1 VFQVFDR
8 EEKRQQ
14 RLSASLPVE
23 ATNLSLQEKIS
34 STIVVEQPLPP
45 GLRDCPSRQSSWSSY
60 DSAVILRESPSRQ
73 SSWGSADT
81 KMTYGTLPSRNS
93 SWGSYD
99 LRQTGGK
106 LSDEL
111 EAILVHSG
119 GFSYDR
125 EAIPWHPGTVK
136 RTKQKLES
144 ESSTKRA
151 CPEVVEPL
159 ETSTVTIKLQKSTAV
174 KAERCPSP
182 KDVVPQ
188 LVTVKVEEPP
198 VLQPPPPQDNSLEGV
213 VKSLKKEFEAKIV
226 RIDRTLS
233 TSSEP
238 TRTDKELAKSEPSS
252 PDVLEDLS
260 VKLLVNRFEVNN
272 KEWPVLCRSVSHSP
286 PGRQRLISDGGCP
299 KRRSSPASLCNQPP
313 VPQRKSSYEATAG
326 NNVIVRSL
334 IIQSG
339 QLPPPQPVL
348 GIAKCKKQQGKTHP
362 LARLTSFAK
371 GRHINPVFNTM

>member
-1 VFQVFDR
+1 M
-8 EEKRQQ
+8 
-14 RLSASLPVE
+14 
-23 ATNLSLQEKIS
+23 SLQEKIS

-81 KMTYGTLPSRNS
+81 KITYGTLPSRNS

-99 LRQTGGK
+99 LRHTGGK

-111 EAILVHSG
+111 EAILVSTG

-144 ESSTKRA
+144 ESSTKRV
-151 CPEVVEPL
+151 CPEVPEQL
-159 ETSTVTIKLQKSTAV
+159 ETSTVTIKLQKSTV

-182 KDVVPQ
+182 KNGLKDVPQ
-188 LVTVKVEEPP
+188 LVRVKVEETPAP
-198 VLQPPPPQDNSLEGV
+198 QPPQDNNSLEGV

-226 RIDRTLS
+226 RIDRSLS

-238 TRTDKELAKSEPSS
+238 SRTDKETAKSEPPS
-252 PDVLEDLS
+252 PEVVEDLS
-260 VKLLVNRFEVNN
+260 VKLLVDRFEVNN

-286 PGRQRLISDGGCP
+286 PGRHRIISDGGCP

-326 NNVIVRSL
+326 NNVIVR
-334 IIQSG
+334 IQNR

-348 GIAKCKKQQGKTHP
+348 GIAKCKKQQGKSHP
-362 LARLTSFAK
+362 LALLTSFAK
-371 GRHINPVFNTM
+371 GRHTNPVFNTM